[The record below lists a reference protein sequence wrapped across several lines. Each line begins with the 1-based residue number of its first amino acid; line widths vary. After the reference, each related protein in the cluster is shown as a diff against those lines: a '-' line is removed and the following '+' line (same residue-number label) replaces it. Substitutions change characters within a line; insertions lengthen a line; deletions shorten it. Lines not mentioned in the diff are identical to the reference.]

1 MKAKEFFGTLASTIA
16 YPFIQFR
23 KKSPL
28 ISFISGRIVTMAVLL
43 FLLGFALFGL
53 MALAPGDIVDQMM
66 TQQIMTSTESMHK
79 SSGASSNPLS

>member
-43 FLLGFALFGL
+43 FLLGFLSAIIGFLFGEIEVL
-53 MALAPGDIVDQMM
+53 QKIIIVFFR
-66 TQQIMTSTESMHK
+66 
-79 SSGASSNPLS
+79 